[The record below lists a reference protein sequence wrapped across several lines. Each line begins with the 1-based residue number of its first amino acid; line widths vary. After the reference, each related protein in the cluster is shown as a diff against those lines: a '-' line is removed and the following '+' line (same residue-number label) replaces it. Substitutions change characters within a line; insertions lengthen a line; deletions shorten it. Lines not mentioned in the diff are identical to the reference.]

1 MRSNLSGNH
10 NETSLPWSRLV
21 GKTLALEDNGQDEAS
36 GARASVALHGSF
48 GSVEQDPRF
57 PPALHRA
64 THSRWYL
71 AVRKLE
77 GKHGKLSHERKKE
90 NVMYSSIMPRH
101 VWFGEASLLLRSSK
115 PGIKYH
121 IHYTHT
127 AQDTAKAQV
136 IDCCWWLCFFLYAG
150 AGRGECGGGGVG
162 IGYRWWAAGWLKH
175 NPDLTF
181 QGKFNCSLGGRGHKT
196 VQLQCLSRAHSAAEL
211 HRPAGGVNGRPWFQ

>member
-1 MRSNLSGNH
+1 M
-10 NETSLPWSRLV
+10 
-21 GKTLALEDNGQDEAS
+21 
-36 GARASVALHGSF
+36 
-48 GSVEQDPRF
+48 
-57 PPALHRA
+57 
-64 THSRWYL
+64 
-71 AVRKLE
+71 
-77 GKHGKLSHERKKE
+77 SHERKKE

-150 AGRGECGGGGVG
+150 AGRGERGGGGVG
-162 IGYRWWAAGWLKH
+162 IGSGLRAD

-181 QGKFNCSLGGRGHKT
+181 QGKFNCSPGGRGHNHKT
-196 VQLQCLSRAHSAAEL
+196 LQLQCFCPACTRRLNSTDPQEESMVALDFNNHGKDTASHQQTMQATEIIALQTAFTQHAAE
-211 HRPAGGVNGRPWFQ
+211 PGQ